1 LPPPRRRP
9 DARLD
14 RKPQENDMTTPIHA
28 MYLEKASALLALI
41 AAEEGDA
48 IVRAGA
54 AVADRIAEDR
64 LIYVIG
70 PGGHSQIGAEEVFS
84 RAGGL
89 ACIEA
94 FIDDGF
100 YLGNGA
106 GRSMRIERTPGYARA
121 LLDDVAFDAGDILII
136 VNAYGI
142 NSATIDSAM
151 YAREHGMTS
160 IGVTSIANQRGL
172 PQGHP
177 SRHPSGK
184 DLCDLVDIVVDTK
197 MPLGDAVM
205 AVEGVAEK
213 AGPVSTM
220 LNAYAMNSIMLEAIA
235 ELARR
240 GIEPPVWRSSN
251 SPGGDEANI
260 GITERYR
267 TRVRNL

>member
-1 LPPPRRRP
+1 
-9 DARLD
+9 
-14 RKPQENDMTTPIHA
+14 MTAPIHA
-28 MYLEKASALLALI
+28 MYLEKATNLLARI
-41 AAEEGDA
+41 AAEEGEA
-48 IVRAGA
+48 IVRAGR

-100 YLGNGA
+100 YLGHGA

-121 LLDDVAFDAGDILII
+121 LLDEVAFDSGDVLII

-142 NSATIDSAM
+142 NSATIDSAL

-172 PQGHP
+172 AQGHP

-197 MPLGDAVM
+197 MPLGDAVL
-205 AVEGVAEK
+205 AVDGVAEK

-240 GIEPPVWRSSN
+240 GIEPPIWRSSN
-251 SPGGDEANI
+251 SPGGDVANVAVI
-260 GITERYR
+260 ARYR
-267 TRVRNL
+267 TRIRNL

>member
-1 LPPPRRRP
+1 
-9 DARLD
+9 
-14 RKPQENDMTTPIHA
+14 MTRVHET
-28 MYLEKASALLALI
+28 YLEKAKAILDRLATEEADSI
-41 AAEEGDA
+41 A
-48 IVRAGA
+48 RAGA
-54 AVADRIAEDR
+54 AVADRVAEDR

-89 ACIEA
+89 AAVYA

-121 LLDDVAFDAGDILII
+121 LLDAVEFEARDLLII

-142 NSATIDSAM
+142 NAATIDSAL

-172 PQGHP
+172 PQGHE
-177 SRHPSGK
+177 SRHPSGQ
-184 DLCDLVDIVVDTK
+184 DLCDVVDIVVDTK
-197 MPLGDAVM
+197 MPLGDAVL
-205 AVEGVAEK
+205 AIEGVAEK
-213 AGPVSTM
+213 VGPVSTI
-220 LNAYAMNSIMLEAIA
+220 LNAYAMNAIMLEAIA

-240 GIEPPVWRSSN
+240 GIEAPIWRSSN
-251 SPGGDEANI
+251 SPGGDEANVAI
-260 GITERYR
+260 HERYG
-267 TRVRNL
+267 TRVPNL

>member
-1 LPPPRRRP
+1 
-9 DARLD
+9 
-14 RKPQENDMTTPIHA
+14 MTTAVHDT
-28 MYLEKASALLALI
+28 YLERAIALLARI
-41 AAEEGDA
+41 AAEERESIARAAAA
-48 IVRAGA
+48 I
-54 AVADRIAEDR
+54 ADRIAEDR

-89 ACIEA
+89 ACIVS

-100 YLGNGA
+100 YLGHGA
-106 GRSMRIERTPGYARA
+106 ARSMAIERTPGYARA
-121 LLDDVAFDAGDILII
+121 ILDHAEMGAGDVLII

-142 NSATIDSAM
+142 NSATIDSALI
-151 YAREHGMTS
+151 ARERGMVS
-160 IGVTSIANQRGL
+160 IGVTSVENQRGL

-197 MPLGDAVM
+197 MPMGDAVM
-205 AVEGVAEK
+205 AIDGVREK
-213 AGPVSTM
+213 VGPVSTM
-220 LNAYAMNSIMLEAIA
+220 VNAYTLNSIMLEAIA

-260 GITERYR
+260 AVTERYR
-267 TRVRNL
+267 HRVPGL

>member
-1 LPPPRRRP
+1 M
-9 DARLD
+9 A
-14 RKPQENDMTTPIHA
+14 TPIHPQ
-28 MYLEKASALLALI
+28 YLVKATDLLGRI

-48 IVRAGA
+48 IMRAGK

-89 ACIEA
+89 ACIVS

-100 YLGNGA
+100 YLGHGA
-106 GRSMRIERTPGYARA
+106 ARSMAIERTPGYTRA
-121 LLDDVAFDAGDILII
+121 ILRHDEMGPGDVLII

-142 NSATIDSAM
+142 NSATIDSALI
-151 YAREHGMTS
+151 ARELGMTS
-160 IGVTSIANQRGL
+160 IAVTSLENQRGL

-177 SRHPSGK
+177 SRHPSGT
-184 DLCDLVDIVVDTK
+184 DLCDIADIVVDTK

-205 AVEGVAEK
+205 TIDGVHEK

-220 LNAYAMNSIMLEAIA
+220 LNAFALNSIMLEAIA

-240 GIEPPVWRSSN
+240 GIEPPLWRSNN
-251 SPGGDEANI
+251 SPGGDEANVAV
-260 GITERYR
+260 TERYR
-267 TRVRNL
+267 HRVANL

>member
-1 LPPPRRRP
+1 MNHM
-9 DARLD
+9 A
-14 RKPQENDMTTPIHA
+14 TPIHA
-28 MYLEKASALLALI
+28 VYLQKATALI
-41 AAEEGDA
+41 GQIAEEEGEA
-48 IVRAGA
+48 IFRAGL

-89 ACIEA
+89 ACIVS

-106 GRSMRIERTPGYARA
+106 ARSMRIERTPGYAKA
-121 LLDDVAFDAGDILII
+121 LLDEVEFDSGDVLII

-142 NSATIDSAM
+142 NAATIDSAM
-151 YAREHGMTS
+151 YARERGMTS
-160 IGVTSIANQRGL
+160 IGVTSVANQRGL

-197 MPLGDAVM
+197 MPLGDAVL
-205 AVEGVAEK
+205 AIDGVAEK
-213 AGPVSTM
+213 VGPVSTIV
-220 LNAYAMNSIMLEAIA
+220 NAFAMNSIILEAIA
-235 ELARR
+235 ELNRR

-251 SPGGDEANI
+251 SPGGDDANVAVS
-260 GITERYR
+260 ERYR
-267 TRVRNL
+267 TRIRNL

>member
-1 LPPPRRRP
+1 
-9 DARLD
+9 
-14 RKPQENDMTTPIHA
+14 MTRVHVT
-28 MYLEKASALLALI
+28 YLEKAKAILDQL
-41 AAEEGDA
+41 AAEEADSIA
-48 IVRAGA
+48 RAGA
-54 AVADRIAEDR
+54 AVADRVAQDR

-89 ACIEA
+89 AAIYA

-121 LLDDVAFDAGDILII
+121 LLGEVAFDAGDLLII

-142 NSATIDSAM
+142 NASTIDSAM
-151 YAREHGMTS
+151 YAHELGMTT

-197 MPLGDAVM
+197 MPLGDALLEIDGVPQ
-205 AVEGVAEK
+205 AV
-213 AGPVSTM
+213 GPVSTM
-220 LNAYAMNSIMLEAIA
+220 VNAYAMNAIMLVAME
-235 ELARR
+235 ELVRR
-240 GIEPPVWRSSN
+240 GVEPPVWKSSN
-251 SPGGDEANI
+251 SPGGDEANVAI
-260 GITERYR
+260 IERYR
-267 TRVRNL
+267 TRLPNL

>member
-1 LPPPRRRP
+1 MEE
-9 DARLD
+9 
-14 RKPQENDMTTPIHA
+14 QA
-28 MYLEKASALLALI
+28 MASPVHQTYLEKAKGILDRLAR
-41 AAEEGDA
+41 EESES
-48 IVRAGA
+48 IMRAGA
-54 AVADRIAEDR
+54 AVADRVAEDR

-89 ACIEA
+89 AAIYS

-100 YLGNGA
+100 YLGHGA

-121 LLDDVAFDAGDILII
+121 ILAEVAFEARDLLII

-151 YAREHGMTS
+151 YAREHGMTT

-184 DLCDLVDIVVDTK
+184 DLCDLVDIVIDTK

-205 AVEGVAEK
+205 KLDGVSEK
-213 AGPVSTM
+213 VGPVSTM
-220 LNAYAMNSIMLEAIA
+220 VNAYAMNSIMLEAIG
-235 ELARR
+235 ELSRR
-240 GIEPPVWRSSN
+240 GIEPPIWRSSN
-251 SPGGDEANI
+251 SPGGDEANVAI
-260 GITERYR
+260 IERYR

>member
-1 LPPPRRRP
+1 M
-9 DARLD
+9 DA
-14 RKPQENDMTTPIHA
+14 PIHA
-28 MYLEKASALLALI
+28 TYLGLAKAILDRI
-41 AAEEGDA
+41 VAEEGDA
-48 IVRAGA
+48 LKRAGK

-89 ACIEA
+89 ACISA

-106 GRSMRIERTPGYARA
+106 GRSMAIERTPGYARA
-121 LLDDVAFDAGDILII
+121 ILGDVALDKGDVLII

-151 YAREHGMTS
+151 YAHELGMTT
-160 IGVTSIANQRGL
+160 IGVTSIENQRGL

-177 SRHPSGK
+177 SRHPSGR

-197 MPLGDAVM
+197 MPMGDAVLDI
-205 AVEGVAEK
+205 EGVAQRV
-213 AGPVSTM
+213 GPVSTFV
-220 LNAYAMNSIMLEAIA
+220 NAFAMNSIMLEAMV
-235 ELARR
+235 ELVRR
-240 GIEPPVWRSSN
+240 GIEPPVWKSSN
-251 SPGGDEANI
+251 SPGGDEANAAV
-260 GITERYR
+260 TARYR
-267 TRVRNL
+267 GRVQNL

>member
-1 LPPPRRRP
+1 MNATN
-9 DARLD
+9 ARFSGGTSTMTAAVHQAYLDEAKAILD
-14 RKPQENDMTTPIHA
+14 R
-28 MYLEKASALLALI
+28 L
-41 AAEEGDA
+41 AAEEGES
-48 IVRAGA
+48 IRQAGK

-89 ACIEA
+89 ACVYA

-100 YLGNGA
+100 YLGHGA

-121 LLDDVAFDAGDILII
+121 ILGNVALDGGDLLII

-142 NSATIDSAM
+142 NAATIESAL
-151 YAREHGMTS
+151 YAHELGMTT

-177 SRHPSGK
+177 SRHPSGS

-197 MPLGDAVM
+197 MPLGDALLEL
-205 AVEGVAEK
+205 EGVSQR

-220 LNAYAMNSIMLEAIA
+220 VNAYALNSIMLEAIVD
-235 ELARR
+235 LARR
-240 GIEPPVWRSSN
+240 GIEPPIWKSSN
-251 SPGGDEANI
+251 SPGGDEANLAV
-260 GITERYR
+260 TARYR
-267 TRVRNL
+267 GRVPNL

>member
-1 LPPPRRRP
+1 MGRP
-9 DARLD
+9 IHETYLEESKAILD
-14 RKPQENDMTTPIHA
+14 R
-28 MYLEKASALLALI
+28 LCR
-41 AAEEGDA
+41 EEGDA
-48 IVRAGA
+48 ITRAGRA
-54 AVADRIAEDR
+54 IADRIAEDR

-89 ACIEA
+89 ACIYS

-121 LLDDVAFDAGDILII
+121 LLAEVALDAGDLLII

-151 YAREHGMTS
+151 YARELGMTT

-177 SRHPSGK
+177 SRHPSGR

-197 MPLGDAVM
+197 MPLGDALLEI
-205 AVEGVAEK
+205 EGITQKV
-213 AGPVSTM
+213 GPVSTM
-220 LNAYAMNSIMLEAIA
+220 VNAYAMNSIMLAA
-235 ELARR
+235 MVELVGR
-240 GIEPPVWRSSN
+240 GVEPPVWKSSN
-251 SPGGDEANI
+251 SLGGDEANLAV
-260 GITERYR
+260 TARYR
-267 TRVRNL
+267 DRIRLL

>member
-1 LPPPRRRP
+1 M
-9 DARLD
+9 A
-14 RKPQENDMTTPIHA
+14 TPIHA
-28 MYLEKASALLALI
+28 TYLDQVTALLARI
-41 AAEEGDA
+41 RDEEGGA
-48 IVRAGA
+48 IRRAGM

-89 ACIEA
+89 ACIVS
-94 FIDDGF
+94 FLDDGF

-106 GRSMRIERTPGYARA
+106 ARSMAIERTPGYARA
-121 LLDDVAFDAGDILII
+121 ILAGADMGPGDILII

-142 NSATIDSAM
+142 NSATIDSAL
-151 YAREHGMTS
+151 YARENGMTS
-160 IGVTSIANQRGL
+160 IGVTSVANQRGL

-177 SRHPSGK
+177 SRHPSGS

-197 MPLGDAVM
+197 MPLGDAVLRLD
-205 AVEGVAEK
+205 GVTEK
-213 AGPVSTM
+213 VGPVSTIV
-220 LNAYAMNSIMLEAIA
+220 NAYTMNSIMLEAIE

-251 SPGGDEANI
+251 SPGGDEANLAV
-260 GITERYR
+260 TARYR
-267 TRVRNL
+267 HRIPNL

>member
-1 LPPPRRRP
+1 MTVAVHQSYL
-9 DARLD
+9 DEAKGILD
-14 RKPQENDMTTPIHA
+14 R
-28 MYLEKASALLALI
+28 L

-48 IVRAGA
+48 IVRAGK

-89 ACIEA
+89 ACVYS

-100 YLGNGA
+100 YLGHGA

-121 LLDDVAFDAGDILII
+121 LLAEVAFDSGDVLII

-142 NSATIDSAM
+142 NAATIDSAM
-151 YAREHGMTS
+151 YARELGMTT
-160 IGVTSIANQRGL
+160 IGVTSVANQRGL

-177 SRHPSGK
+177 SRHPSGS

-197 MPLGDAVM
+197 MPLGDALLDL
-205 AVEGVAEK
+205 EGVPQRV
-213 AGPVSTM
+213 GPVSTM
-220 LNAYAMNSIMLEAIA
+220 VNAFAMNSIMLEAMT
-235 ELARR
+235 ELVRL
-240 GIEPPVWRSSN
+240 GVEPPVWKSSN
-251 SPGGDEANI
+251 SPGGDEANHAVH
-260 GITERYR
+260 ERYHG
-267 TRVRNL
+267 RVPNL

>member
-1 LPPPRRRP
+1 M
-9 DARLD
+9 
-14 RKPQENDMTTPIHA
+14 NDMATPIHA
-28 MYLEKASALLALI
+28 LYLEKASGLI
-41 AAEEGDA
+41 AQIAREEGEA

-89 ACIEA
+89 ACIVS

-106 GRSMRIERTPGYARA
+106 ARSMRIERTPGYANA
-121 LLDDVAFDAGDILII
+121 LLDEVAFEPGDILII

-142 NSATIDSAM
+142 NAATIDSAM
-151 YAREHGMTS
+151 YARDHGMTS

-197 MPLGDAVM
+197 MPLGDAVLS
-205 AVEGVAEK
+205 VDGVAEK
-213 AGPVSTM
+213 VGPVSTIV
-220 LNAYAMNSIMLEAIA
+220 NAFAMNSIMLEAIA

-251 SPGGDEANI
+251 SPGGDEAN
-260 GITERYR
+260 EAVSARYR

>member
-1 LPPPRRRP
+1 
-9 DARLD
+9 
-14 RKPQENDMTTPIHA
+14 MTRVHET
-28 MYLEKASALLALI
+28 YLEKAKAILDRL
-41 AAEEGDA
+41 AAEEA
-48 IVRAGA
+48 ASIQKAGV
-54 AVADRIAEDR
+54 AVADRVAEDR

-89 ACIEA
+89 AAIYS
-94 FIDDGF
+94 FLDDGF

-121 LLDDVAFDAGDILII
+121 LLSEVDFDSRDLLII

-151 YAREHGMTS
+151 YARELGMTT

-177 SRHPSGK
+177 SRHPSGR

-197 MPLGDAVM
+197 MPLGDALLEIDGVSQ
-205 AVEGVAEK
+205 AV
-213 AGPVSTM
+213 GPVSTM
-220 LNAYAMNSIMLEAIA
+220 VNAYAMNAIMLEAMV
-235 ELARR
+235 ELVRR
-240 GIEPPVWRSSN
+240 GIDPPVWKSSN
-251 SPGGDEANI
+251 SPGGDEANVAVI
-260 GITERYR
+260 ERYR
-267 TRVRNL
+267 TRVPNL

>member
-1 LPPPRRRP
+1 MS
-9 DARLD
+9 
-14 RKPQENDMTTPIHA
+14 MTAPIHVRYA
-28 MYLEKASALLALI
+28 EAATALI
-41 AAEEGDA
+41 NQIATEEGEA
-48 IVRAGA
+48 IRRAGV

-89 ACIEA
+89 ACIVS

-121 LLDDVAFDAGDILII
+121 LLDEMVYDPGDVLII

-142 NSATIDSAM
+142 NAATIDSAM

-160 IGVTSIANQRGL
+160 IGVTSIVNQRGL

-177 SRHPSGK
+177 SRHPSGL

-197 MPLGDAVM
+197 MPLGDAVLSID
-205 AVEGVAEK
+205 GVSEK
-213 AGPVSTM
+213 VGPVSTM
-220 LNAYAMNSIMLEAIA
+220 VNAYAMNSIMLGAID

-240 GIEPPVWRSSN
+240 GIEAPVWRSSN

-260 GITERYR
+260 TVTERYR
-267 TRVRNL
+267 TRIPGF

>member
-1 LPPPRRRP
+1 M
-9 DARLD
+9 A
-14 RKPQENDMTTPIHA
+14 TPVHA
-28 MYLEKASALLALI
+28 EYLAKASALIAQI
-41 AAEEGDA
+41 AAEEGEA
-48 IVRAGA
+48 IVRAGGA
-54 AVADRIAEDR
+54 IADRIAEDR

-89 ACIEA
+89 ACIVS

-106 GRSMRIERTPGYARA
+106 ARSMRIERTPGYARA
-121 LLDDVAFDAGDILII
+121 LLDEVAYEAGDILII

-142 NSATIDSAM
+142 NAATIDSAA

-177 SRHPSGK
+177 SRHPSGR

-197 MPLGDAVM
+197 MPLGDAVLQL
-205 AVEGVAEK
+205 EGVAEK
-213 AGPVSTM
+213 VGPVSTIV
-220 LNAYAMNSIMLEAIA
+220 NAFALNSIMLEAIA

-240 GIEPPVWRSSN
+240 GIDPPVWRSSN
-251 SPGGDEANI
+251 SPGGDEANRAVS
-260 GITERYR
+260 ERYR
-267 TRVRNL
+267 TRIRNL